1 MFGRSGFAVFILFVT
16 VFACSLSCYAQRG
29 SGEYFDH
36 VESIIE
42 NFERI
47 QAAMEV
53 AFDPSLYIGSIQNLN
68 FNHKKFNEAYR
79 NRKERKYLSYTLESL
94 IVKRYM
100 DLVQRIKTNS
110 EKVTQDVVNRVIDTN
125 QNKMALMKDAARL
138 ERDKG
143 AKAAWV
149 NIIGEFRD
157 QGDYMGARKYAELA
171 RQIYGL
177 EREFLE
183 LQIEIDEVLSRFKE
197 DKEKATELMGEKRYR
212 DALVILKRLNTAKPD
227 DNEVAKMYETTS
239 SYVERMDRLVADARE
254 YEDEGKLKE
263 AYRTWESLLEYDPEN
278 EEAHAKIEKYS
289 QQLQFG
295 TTEIVMTC
303 VNCSGYGF
311 CNVCK
316 GSGLC
321 YTCNGYRKC
330 IQCRG
335 AGFFARRCPYCAC
348 KDCRG
353 TGLCTTCEGRGTA
366 TCTSCGGAGSFA
378 SNKTVSC
385 SVCGGSGKSRFRD
398 SPCPACGGSGKVMI
412 RVSNLC
418 NVCRGAKVIP
428 CPTCGGGGDCRR
440 CMGRGH
446 TLKCSRCG
454 GSGVLTAACSFCNRT
469 GRCPECGGNGVCKYC
484 KGSSKCAECNGAGVI
499 VTKIDEE
506 KYLSEKNRFISVV
519 TDPSGAFVYID
530 GELQGGSPLA
540 IEEIKPGRHVIRFS
554 RVGFEDFSYE
564 TVFTKNYA
572 AKFDVKLLNKKSVI
586 YRIVSISKG
595 RHALLFRHYQ
605 EQEDGSFLIALYVD
619 GRNAWKELGE
629 TVLGHEIAELKREFK
644 SSYNPRLKEK
654 QVIDL
659 SSLVLKKPD
668 GTEITLLRNN
678 VMQIVVY
685 RAKLYDS
692 YGKRFL
698 YAVEGSRLGELT
710 VYTITDTEVIF
721 KDDNGGFFTISKQ

>member
-1 MFGRSGFAVFILFVT
+1 VR
-16 VFACSLSCYAQRG
+16 
-29 SGEYFDH
+29 EDYFDR

-68 FNHKKFNEAYR
+68 FEHKKFNETYR
-79 NRKERKYLSYTLESL
+79 NRKERKYLSYILESS
-94 IVKRYM
+94 IVQTYM
-100 DLVQRIKTNS
+100 DLVDSIKTNS

-125 QNKMALMKDAARL
+125 QSKIALMKDAADL

-149 NIIGEFRD
+149 NIIREFMD
-157 QGDYMGARKYAELA
+157 LGDHAGAREYTELA
-171 RQIYGL
+171 RQTYGI

-183 LQIEIDEVLSRFKE
+183 LQIKIDEVLSKFKE
-197 DKEKATELMGEKRYR
+197 DKEKATELMTEKRYR
-212 DALVILKRLNTAKPD
+212 DALVILTRLNASKPD

-239 SYVERMDRLVADARE
+239 SYVERMDRLIADARG

-263 AYRTWESLLEYDPEN
+263 AYRTWESLLDYDPEN
-278 EEAHAKIEKYS
+278 EEARAKIERYS

-321 YTCNGYRKC
+321 HVCNGYRKC

-335 AGFFARRCPYCAC
+335 AGFFARRCPYCVC

-353 TGLCTTCEGRGTA
+353 TGRCTTCEGRA
-366 TCTSCGGAGSFA
+366 TVTCPSCGGAGSMT

-398 SPCPACGGSGKVMI
+398 SSCPACGGSGKVAI

-418 NVCRGAKVIP
+418 SVCRGAKVIP
-428 CPTCGGGGDCRR
+428 CPTCGGSGDCRT

-446 TLKCSRCG
+446 TSKCSYCG
-454 GSGVLTAACSFCNRT
+454 GSGVLTAPCTFCNRT
-469 GRCPECGGNGVCKYC
+469 GRCPECGGTGVCKYC
-484 KGSSKCAECNGAGVI
+484 KGSGKCAECNGAGVI
-499 VTKIDEE
+499 VKKVDEE
-506 KYLSEKNRFISVV
+506 KYLSEKNRFISVA
-519 TDPSGAFVYID
+519 TDPPGASVYLD

-540 IEEIKPGRHVIRFS
+540 IENVKPGRHVIRFS
-554 RVGFEDFSYE
+554 RVGYEDFTYE

-572 AKFDVKLLNKKSVI
+572 AKFDIKLLNKKSGI
-586 YRIVSISKG
+586 YRVVSISKEN
-595 RHALLFRHYQ
+595 HALVFRHYQ

-619 GRNAWKELGE
+619 GRNDWKALGE

-644 SSYNPRLKEK
+644 SSYNPRLKER
-654 QVIDL
+654 QVVDL
-659 SSLVLKKPD
+659 SSLILKKPD
-668 GTEITLLRNN
+668 GTEVKLLKNN
-678 VMQIVVY
+678 PMQIVVY
-685 RAKLYDS
+685 RVKLYDS
-692 YGKRFL
+692 HGKRFL

-710 VYTITDTEVIF
+710 VYNITDTEVIF
-721 KDDNGGFFTISKQ
+721 KDDNDNLFTVSKE